1 MRQIVRLLG
10 IALLLMLIAG
20 APALAQTFN
29 SGSTGADGAFN
40 PTAAT
45 TLTLPPD
52 GVFNFTTITIPSGV
66 TVKFARNSS
75 NTPVTLLASGNV
87 TINGIIDVSGANG
100 GAALIGATAVSGNGG
115 LGGVG
120 GFDGG
125 NGATGFISTTG
136 GSGQGPGGS
145 GGSIGQPFA
154 LGGGAGGAGSLVAGA
169 TGAGTGAG
177 VGGPAYGTPSELP
190 LIGGSGGGG
199 GGALSPNTGSGGGG
213 GGGAILIAS
222 SGTLTFGTSAQ
233 ILAQGGAGGTIPNWG
248 GIASGAGGSGGS
260 VRLVATSVT
269 GSGGSINI
277 SGGSDGFNSGSSS
290 AGRLRVEG
298 FSNTLSTALPG
309 NLPAGAATTAA
320 PTTVTL
326 VNGPTIRIASVA
338 GVAAPAVPTG
348 SLTVPD
354 VVLPGGTT
362 SPVTVNLSAANIPLG
377 TVITVTAKG
386 QFGAAIS
393 ATSGPLAGTVAASTA
408 AVSIGIATD
417 QSSVISASASFT
429 IVASA
434 GGPVFV
440 EGEEV
445 DRVRVTASYGGPA
458 QVAYVTKSGRA
469 VVVAGE

>member
-1 MRQIVRLLG
+1 MRYTVRLLG
-10 IALLLMLIAG
+10 TTFLLLSIAG
-20 APALAQTFN
+20 APAFAQTFN
-29 SGSTGADGAFN
+29 SGSTGADGAFS

-45 TLTLPPD
+45 TLTMPPD

-66 TVKFARNSS
+66 TVTFARNSS

-87 TINGIIDVSGANG
+87 TINGIIDISGGNGAN
-100 GAALIGATAVSGNGG
+100 ALNNATAVSGNGG
-115 LGGVG
+115 RGGVG

-125 NGATGFISTTG
+125 NGATGFISITG
-136 GSGQGPGGS
+136 GSGQGPGG
-145 GGSIGQPFA
+145 
-154 LGGGAGGAGSLVAGA
+154 GGGAIGQTFAFGGGGGGGGNVAAGA
-169 TGAGTGAG
+169 NGVGTGAG
-177 VGGPAYGTPSELP
+177 VGGPAYGSPSELP

-199 GGALSPNTGSGGGG
+199 GGGINPNNGAGGGG

-222 SGTLTFGTSAQ
+222 SGTLTFGAPAQ
-233 ILAQGGAGGTIPNWG
+233 ILAQGGWGGGALNAGGNSG
-248 GIASGAGGSGGS
+248 GGGGSGGS

-277 SGGSDGFNSGSSS
+277 SGGSLGGLPDGS

-298 FSNTLSTALPG
+298 FSNTLSTGLPG
-309 NLPAGAATTAA
+309 NPPAGAATTAA

-338 GVAAPAVPTG
+338 GIAAPAAPTG

-354 VVLPGGTT
+354 IVLPGGTT
-362 SPVTVNLSAANIPLG
+362 GPVTVNLAAANIPLG
-377 TVITVTAKG
+377 TVISVTAKG

-393 ATSGPLAGTVAASTA
+393 ATSGPLVGTVAASTA
-408 AVSIGIATD
+408 SVSIAIATD

-429 IVASA
+429 IVASTA
-434 GGPVFV
+434 GPVFV

-445 DRVRVTASYGGPA
+445 ERVRVTASYGGPA